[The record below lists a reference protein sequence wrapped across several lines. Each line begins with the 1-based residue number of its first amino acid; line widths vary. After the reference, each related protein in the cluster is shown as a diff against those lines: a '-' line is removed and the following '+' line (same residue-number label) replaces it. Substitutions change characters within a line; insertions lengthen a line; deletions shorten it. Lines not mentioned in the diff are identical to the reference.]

1 MRQELAGD
9 PAGPPPSWAVRLL
22 PPALR
27 NVPVQLPL
35 VPPDAVLRQQ
45 QGAAGQ
51 LDSRKKEFKTIR
63 VVAQVVEQQTGLR
76 GPWFDSLRLLFS
88 PSF

>member
-22 PPALR
+22 PPALW

-35 VPPDAVLRQQ
+35 VPPDPVLRQQ
-45 QGAAGQ
+45 QGTAGQ
-51 LDSRKKEFKTIR
+51 LGSSVSSIKKER
-63 VVAQVVEQQTGLR
+63 N
-76 GPWFDSLRLLFS
+76 
-88 PSF
+88 